1 MHDDDDIFSSI
12 LGRRQILHGVALA
25 GVLSLA
31 RTAGRRL
38 VFPTGFGTEELDLSG
53 LVDGQAVQTMCVL
66 TPSATQGPFYL
77 NLNLVR
83 VDITEGQPG
92 LRTRLN
98 LHVVRASDC
107 TPLSTARVE
116 VWHTHAPGRYS
127 GFASRGT
134 QGQTWLRGTQFTD
147 ATGTAFFDT
156 IYPGWYQG
164 RTPHIHLKVEPSGEP
179 ILTTQMYFPTGL
191 SRRVYRLGPYAAHG
205 QSPVNNGSDPFF
217 TPETVMT
224 VLGSTCGQLQLELT
238 IGVA

>member
-1 MHDDDDIFSSI
+1 MHDDDIQSSI
-12 LGRRQILHGVALA
+12 IGRRQILQGVALA
-25 GVLSLA
+25 SILSTA
-31 RTAGRRL
+31 RIAGRRL
-38 VFPTGFGTEELDLSG
+38 QFPTGAGAEELSLAG
-53 LVDGQAVQTMCVL
+53 LIDAPAAQTMCVL
-66 TPSATQGPFYL
+66 TPSATAGPFYL

-83 VDITEGQPG
+83 SDITEGQPG

-107 TPLSTARVE
+107 SPLPNARVE

-147 ATGTAFFDT
+147 GTGTAFFDT

-164 RTPHIHLKVEPSGEP
+164 RTPHIHLKVEPAGEP

-191 SRRVYRLGPYAAHG
+191 SRRVYRLAQYVAHG

-224 VLGSTCGQLQLELT
+224 VLGSSGGQLQLDLS